1 MTHGPVIVGIESNKY
16 YMKRSAMIVIVLGVI
31 LGGIALTQISSKT
44 EYVAPEEKI
53 VEKEVQV
60 DALDKAI
67 RDAQTAKENDIKT
80 AAQKAYDE
88 AYSQEMKKVELE
100 VIKSFGEKLDARQ
113 VELEKETKV
122 Y

>member
-1 MTHGPVIVGIESNKY
+1 
-16 YMKRSAMIVIVLGVI
+16 MKRLAIAVTVVGAL
-31 LGGIALTQISSKT
+31 LGGYALTQVGSVQ
-44 EYVAPEEKI
+44 EYVAPEQVV

-67 RDAQTAKENDIKT
+67 KDAQDAKQNDIKT

-88 AYSQEMKKVELE
+88 AYNQEMKKVELE